1 MQYHYYQNI
10 KLLKRPLYF
19 LRLVFINFNYVYV
32 FMGLGVVHMEAGDME
47 AGMLDPRE
55 LEVQVVVRCLT

>member
-1 MQYHYYQNI
+1 
-10 KLLKRPLYF
+10 
-19 LRLVFINFNYVYV
+19 
-32 FMGLGVVHMEAGDME
+32 MGLGVVHMEAGDME